1 MIARPDQT
9 DHSINTSPNS
19 RLAKLRSLLEK
30 ARLPLLFVGH
40 TLVFVLI
47 YWFALLVRFER
58 LFPENP
64 RHLNVLP
71 LVVVVKLSMFWA
83 FQTFHGWWR
92 YVTFTDL
99 VLLAKATFASVCV
112 FLLLDYLFIP
122 EQISRGAIFI
132 DGAFTVAIMSA
143 LRSAWRVWDERA
155 LFSNPANNIKRALII
170 GDDFETAKLAHL
182 INSRHSMESRIM
194 GLVSVEAVAPKRYTE
209 LRVVGS
215 LENICEL
222 CKDMRIES
230 IYVPAGKLPARQL
243 RSLIDSVQEAGV
255 QVNVVPSLMSLLE
268 GGTDIPIRE
277 VSFEDLL
284 RRDPVQLDTDKIS
297 EMLAGKRILVTGA
310 GGSIGSELCRQILK
324 FGPKQLLLLGRGEN
338 RIYHIEK
345 ELTPEAGP
353 TDVRM
358 VLASITDKRRIE
370 NIFNTH
376 RPEVVFHAAAHKHV
390 PLTELNVGEAVINNV
405 YGTKV
410 VADACHEYGVTQF
423 VMVST
428 DKAVNPTS
436 VMGCTKQL
444 AERYCLALG
453 SRSDTKYVVTR
464 FGNVLGSAGSVVP
477 LFKKQIQKGGPLTVT
492 DPRMTRFFMTIP
504 EASQLVVQA
513 GSMGEGGEIFV
524 LEMGEPVK
532 IVDLAHD
539 LIRLAGLP
547 AGSIDVEF
555 TGIRPGAKLYEEL
568 YYRDEKSLPT
578 EHGKILT
585 AFHRP
590 FEYDKTSSSLEDLIE
605 AAYSNPK
612 SIRAKLEQLIPEFH
626 RTPASTSDPTV
637 IEVEEAGHHWPQDFK
652 PKVSTSSTTR
662 TDSKKAVAHQSHDN
676 PTAE

>member
-1 MIARPDQT
+1 MIAHP
-9 DHSINTSPNS
+9 DHSDLSPISVTPTS
-19 RLAKLRSLLEK
+19 RLTKLRSTLEK
-30 ARLPLLFVGH
+30 ARLPLLFAAHAVA
-40 TLVFVLI
+40 FVLI
-47 YWFALLVRFER
+47 YWLALLVRFER

-64 RHLNVLP
+64 RHLYVLP
-71 LVVVVKLSMFWA
+71 LVVLVKLSMFSA
-83 FQTFHGWWR
+83 FGTFHGWWR

-99 VLLAKATFASVCV
+99 VLLAKATIASVGV
-112 FLLLDYLFIP
+112 FFLLDYLFLP
-122 EQISRGAIFI
+122 SQISRGAILI
-132 DGAFTVAIMSA
+132 DSAFTIAIMSA
-143 LRSAWRVWDERA
+143 LRSVWRVWDERV
-155 LFSNPANNIKRALII
+155 LFGNKGASVKRALII

-182 INSRHSMESRIM
+182 INSRQTMECRIM
-194 GLVSVEAVAPKRYTE
+194 GLVSVEPVTPKRFTE

-215 LENICEL
+215 LDSICEL

-243 RSLIDSVQEAGV
+243 RSLIDSVQEGGT

-284 RRDPVQLDTDKIS
+284 RRDPIQLDTDLIS
-297 EMLAGKRILVTGA
+297 KMLAGKRILVTGA

-345 ELTPEAGP
+345 ELAPEAGS
-353 TDVRM
+353 TEIRM
-358 VLASITDKRRIE
+358 VLASITDKRRID
-370 NIFNTH
+370 NIFETH

-410 VADACHEYGVTQF
+410 VADACDEFGVTQF

-453 SRSDTKYVVTR
+453 SRSETKYVVTR

-504 EASQLVVQA
+504 EAAQLVVQA
-513 GSMGEGGEIFV
+513 GSMGKGGEIFV

-547 AGSIDVEF
+547 RGSIDIEF
-555 TGIRPGAKLYEEL
+555 TGIRPGEKLYEEL
-568 YYRDEKSLPT
+568 YYIDEKSLPT

-585 AFHRP
+585 AYHRP
-590 FEYDKTSSSLEDLIE
+590 FEYGETSSSLEGLVE
-605 AAYSNPK
+605 AAYSNPN
-612 SIRAKLEQLIPEFH
+612 SIRAQLERLIPEF
-626 RTPASTSDPTV
+626 RGAASTNSPV
-637 IEVEEAGHHWPQDFK
+637 VLEAEEVA
-652 PKVSTSSTTR
+652 
-662 TDSKKAVAHQSHDN
+662 N
-676 PTAE
+676 P

>member
-1 MIARPDQT
+1 MIARAD
-9 DHSINTSPNS
+9 NSPLTAPSS
-19 RLAKLRSLLEK
+19 RLGKMRAILER
-30 ARLPLLFVGH
+30 ARLPILFVAH
-40 TLVFVLI
+40 AAVFVLI
-47 YWFALLVRFER
+47 YWLALLVRFER

-64 RHLNVLP
+64 RHLYVLP
-71 LVVVVKLSMFWA
+71 LVVMVKISMFWA

-99 VLLAKATFASVCV
+99 VLLAKATVASVGM
-112 FLLLDYLFIP
+112 FLLLDYLFFS
-122 EQISRGAIFI
+122 EQISRGAILI

-143 LRSAWRVWDERA
+143 LRSVWRVWDERI
-155 LFSNPANNIKRALII
+155 LFGKHNQTLKRALII

-182 INSRHSMESRIM
+182 INSRNSMNCRIT
-194 GLVSVEAVAPKRYTE
+194 GLVSLEPTSPKRFTE
-209 LRVVGS
+209 LRVVGA
-215 LENICEL
+215 LDNICEL

-230 IYVPAGKLPARQL
+230 IHVPAGKLPARQL
-243 RSLIDSVQEAGV
+243 RSLIDSVQEYGI
-255 QVNVVPSLMSLLE
+255 QVNVVPSLISLLE

-284 RRDPVQLDTDKIS
+284 RRDPVKLDTDAIS

-345 ELTPEAGP
+345 ELGPQAGS

-358 VLASITDKRRIE
+358 VLASITDERRIE
-370 NIFNTH
+370 NIFETH

-405 YGTKV
+405 RGTRV
-410 VADACHEYGVTQF
+410 IADACHKFGVSQF

-453 SRSDTKYVVTR
+453 SRSNTKFVVTR

-504 EASQLVVQA
+504 EAAQLVVQA

-555 TGIRPGAKLYEEL
+555 TGIRPGEKLYEEL
-568 YYRDEKSLPT
+568 YYIDEKSVPT
-578 EHGKILT
+578 EHEKILT

-590 FEYDKTSSSLEDLIE
+590 FEYKETSSALSELVE
-605 AAYSNPK
+605 AAYTTPS
-612 SIRAKLEQLIPEFH
+612 SIRAMLEQLIPEFKS
-626 RTPASTSDPTV
+626 TTKPAPTKTEKVASPMFAKLKNVASPTV
-637 IEVEEAGHHWPQDFK
+637 TG
-652 PKVSTSSTTR
+652 
-662 TDSKKAVAHQSHDN
+662 VASPN
-676 PTAE
+676 

>member
-1 MIARPDQT
+1 MIARPDSSLLT
-9 DHSINTSPNS
+9 ASSS
-19 RLAKLRSLLEK
+19 RLTKLRSIFER
-30 ARLPLLFVGH
+30 ARLPILFVAH
-40 TLVFVLI
+40 ALVFVLI
-47 YWFALLVRFER
+47 YWLALLVRFER

-64 RHLNVLP
+64 RHLYVLP
-71 LVVVVKLSMFWA
+71 IVVLVKLSTFWT

-99 VLLAKATFASVCV
+99 VLLAKATVASVGV
-112 FLLLDYLFIP
+112 FFLLDYLFFP
-122 EQISRGAIFI
+122 EQISRGAILI

-143 LRSAWRVWDERA
+143 LRSVWRVWDERI
-155 LFSNPANNIKRALII
+155 LFGKRSPSLTRALII
-170 GDDFETAKLAHL
+170 GDDLETAKLAHL
-182 INSRHSMESRIM
+182 INSRSSMKCQIT
-194 GLVSVEAVAPKRYTE
+194 GLISLEPSAPKRFTE
-209 LRVVGS
+209 LRVVGA
-215 LENICEL
+215 LDNICEL

-243 RSLIDSVQEAGV
+243 RSLIDSVQEFDI

-284 RRDPVQLDTDKIS
+284 RRDPVQLDTDLIS

-324 FGPKQLLLLGRGEN
+324 FAPKQLLLLGRGEN

-345 ELTPEAGP
+345 ELAPQAGS
-353 TDVRM
+353 TDIRM
-358 VLASITDKRRIE
+358 VLASITDRRRIE
-370 NIFNTH
+370 NIFETH

-405 YGTKV
+405 HGTRV
-410 VADACHEYGVTQF
+410 IADACHEFGVSQF

-453 SRSDTKYVVTR
+453 SRSNTKFVVTR

-477 LFKKQIQKGGPLTVT
+477 LFKKQIQKGGPITVT

-504 EASQLVVQA
+504 EAAQLVVQA

-547 AGSIDVEF
+547 AGSIDIEF
-555 TGIRPGAKLYEEL
+555 TGIRPGEKLYEEL
-568 YYRDEKSLPT
+568 YYIDEKSVPT
-578 EHGKILT
+578 EHRKILT

-590 FEYDKTSSSLEDLIE
+590 FEYKEASTTLGELVE
-605 AAYSNPK
+605 AAYTVPS
-612 SIRAKLEQLIPEFH
+612 SIRTMLEQLIPEFKS
-626 RTPASTSDPTV
+626 STAPTATEVGKVPSPMSAKVKKVARPTV
-637 IEVEEAGHHWPQDFK
+637 TEVE
-652 PKVSTSSTTR
+652 KVAS
-662 TDSKKAVAHQSHDN
+662 
-676 PTAE
+676 P